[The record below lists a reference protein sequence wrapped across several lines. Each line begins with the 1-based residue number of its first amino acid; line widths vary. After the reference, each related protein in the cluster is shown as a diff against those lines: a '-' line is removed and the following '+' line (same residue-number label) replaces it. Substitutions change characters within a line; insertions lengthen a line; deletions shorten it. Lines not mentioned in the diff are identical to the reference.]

1 MMTNNEVRK
10 LPRKTIIIIV
20 ILFLAGFAVF
30 MTLKTLKQDKMT
42 EILASLGHKNID
54 KIEVI
59 NKLSVEDKETR
70 YKSKVYKV
78 IFHDKDLDKTCI
90 GFIHMGR
97 YNKNTKDLDCK

>member
-1 MMTNNEVRK
+1 MGNNEVRK
-10 LPRKTIIIIV
+10 LPRKTIVIIIV
-20 ILFLAGFAVF
+20 LILAGLAVF

-42 EILASLGHKNID
+42 EILATLGHENIN

-59 NKLSVEDKETR
+59 NRLSVEDKETR

-78 IFHDKDLDKTCI
+78 RFFDKNLNKTCV

-97 YNKNTKDLDCK
+97 YNKNTKDFDCK